1 MIIFPNSTDYSRLKT
16 VFWNIRVKILSRDIQ
31 IATENKFIIVRDLLN
46 LMNCLIAE
54 ACTRDVTITTT
65 PKPQDTTSGS
75 ASTITPPT
83 QPKGLL
89 ITRVQKIRIN
99 ANLIHIIIVLSLEWL
114 WNEGV
119 FLKIFSINSWKQ
131 NHYSMVLNWSI
142 QQIYYEESLKTSIYK
157 KTILQNTLPSLDE
170 RKCL

>member
-1 MIIFPNSTDYSRLKT
+1 M
-16 VFWNIRVKILSRDIQ
+16 FWNIRFKILSRDIQ
-31 IATENKFIIVRDLLN
+31 IATANKFIIVRDLLN

-89 ITRVQKIRIN
+89 ITRVQKIRIS
-99 ANLIHIIIVLSLEWL
+99 ANLMHIIIVLSLEWL
-114 WNEGV
+114 WNEG
-119 FLKIFSINSWKQ
+119 FLKNIFNKLLKVES
-131 NHYSMVLNWSI
+131 YSMVLNWSI
-142 QQIYYEESLKTSIYK
+142 QQIYYEKSLKTSIYK
-157 KTILQNTLPSLDE
+157 KTILQDTLPSLNE
-170 RKCL
+170 RKFL